1 MTFRFLAAPEMLLF
15 RPRYYA
21 ALTKLILMDNVPG
34 RLELFI
40 SPFSVTLQ
48 RLRTMN
54 LKSPEGVVREGGKW
68 DVDDLREALQGP
80 ARRHDILQRPSQLQ
94 PRLRD
99 TVGVRR
105 HGDR

>member
-1 MTFRFLAAPEMLLF
+1 MTFRFLAAPEMLSF

-40 SPFSVTLQ
+40 SPFSMTLQ

-54 LKSPEGVVREGGKW
+54 LKSPEGVVREDADC
-68 DVDDLREALQGP
+68 DVDDVCETVQGP
-80 ARRHDILQRPSQLQ
+80 ARHDDLLQRPTELQ
-94 PRLRD
+94 SRLRD
-99 TVGVRR
+99 AVRR
-105 HGDR
+105 GEER